1 MCNSKIDLKQQL
13 TYRLDGEIARKNM
26 KYIYKVYYKGELQR
40 FFERRWEAEKYIE
53 KRNNNY
59 TLVVEEI
66 E

>member
-1 MCNSKIDLKQQL
+1 
-13 TYRLDGEIARKNM
+13 M
-26 KYIYKVYYKGELQR
+26 KYIYKIYYKGELQR

-59 TLVVEEI
+59 TLIVEEI

>member
-1 MCNSKIDLKQQL
+1 MKLHNQK
-13 TYRLDGEIARKNM
+13 TEPERLLRQKERKNM